1 MRDLAAAQGVEGL
14 ARGVAFRLLEN
25 LGTVERK
32 DVADDIRGLEQDA
45 RAGLRRLGVR
55 FGFYHVF
62 VPALL
67 KPAPAG
73 LVMLLW
79 AVKNDRLDADGMGE
93 VLAALAAGRTSFPAI
108 EGVEDTVYRLGGYR
122 RMGAKA
128 VRIDMLERL
137 ADMIRPAAQWR
148 YDSAKPAKRPE
159 GAWDGQGFMATA
171 PMLSILGATHDDMAV
186 ILRELGYRGE
196 SMLETDV
203 VDKLARWD
211 GKERGAKPVPKAVS
225 LEAKTET
232 PEVNVVSPESDGDQS
247 AGSDTPGAESE
258 HQTVASPPEPEAEP
272 KRIDIWRQ
280 QRTDRP
286 ARQSRDRKPARPGK
300 GNDKPK
306 RSDNRS
312 EKPRGNQ
319 PARHTKPAP
328 KPIDPDNPFAAL
340 AGLKKE
346 LSKGSK
352 KGK

>member
-1 MRDLAAAQGVEGL
+1 MPAPVCGG
-14 ARGVAFRLLEN
+14 
-25 LGTVERK
+25 
-32 DVADDIRGLEQDA
+32 
-45 RAGLRRLGVR
+45 LGVR

-79 AVKNDRLDADGMGE
+79 AVKNDRLEADGMGE

-148 YDSAKPAKRPE
+148 FDSSKPAKRPD

-196 SMLETDV
+196 SMLEADV

-211 GKERGAKPVPKAVS
+211 GKRDGKTAEANPDSPLPKAETPDVKGETPDVPS
-225 LEAKTET
+225 AESADET
-232 PEVNVVSPESDGDQS
+232 PESERQSD
-247 AGSDTPGAESE
+247 
-258 HQTVASPPEPEAEP
+258 VSPPESEAEP

-286 ARQSRDRKPARPGK
+286 ARQNRGRKPARD
-300 GNDKPK
+300 DKPK
-306 RSDNRS
+306 RDAARP
-312 EKPRGNQ
+312 EKPRGAP

-328 KPIDPDNPFAAL
+328 KPVDPDNPFAAL

-346 LSKGSK
+346 LVKGSK